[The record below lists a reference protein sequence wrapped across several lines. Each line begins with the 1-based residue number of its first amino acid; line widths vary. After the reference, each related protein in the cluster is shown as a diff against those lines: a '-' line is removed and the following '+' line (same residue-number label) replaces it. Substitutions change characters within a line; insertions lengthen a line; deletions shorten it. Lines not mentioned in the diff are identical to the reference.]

1 MVGRGICLRSNDMT
15 ADTIVVYDRF
25 NYELQ
30 DRARNV
36 TAAVSGWFA
45 ADGMR
50 SQPEKE
56 KKNWAD

>member
-1 MVGRGICLRSNDMT
+1 MT
-15 ADTIVVYDRF
+15 ADAIVVYDRF
-25 NYELQ
+25 NYQLQ

-56 KKNWAD
+56 EQELG